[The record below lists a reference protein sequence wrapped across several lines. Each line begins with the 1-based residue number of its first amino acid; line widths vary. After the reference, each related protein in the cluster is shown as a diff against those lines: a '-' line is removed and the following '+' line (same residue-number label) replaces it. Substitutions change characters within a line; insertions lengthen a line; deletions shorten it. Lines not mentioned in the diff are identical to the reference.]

1 LTVAAGALECGS
13 LLPLSKAGLQP
24 GKAASAA
31 LGNHEGCHDSLHIRM
46 NEKFPAPIYDETVL
60 AVNFEDAKR
69 YFLDS
74 LLEIHSA
81 HTLMLCRQRILRRQ
95 EAEACLAA
103 LGNLDREAL
112 AVAEREQSCEDLFF
126 YIEQCLQQECGCDVA
141 GKMHTARSRNDIDVT
156 MYRMVLRRE
165 ILKLVAAVV
174 DALRV
179 LLECAS
185 DNLATLMPAY
195 THTQPAQPTT
205 LAHYLMAAVEF
216 LERDASR
223 LRALFDRV
231 NRSPLGACAIT
242 TTGFPID
249 REYTAELLGFDGV
262 QPNSYGAIA
271 AVDYLTESAATVAVS
286 MISLGRL
293 VQDLLLWCSAE
304 FGFLRLDDAF
314 VQVSSIMPQK
324 RNPVALEHTR
334 VLASKALGQAQA
346 VLTCAHN
353 TPFGDT
359 VDAEDDLQPLVL
371 SMFYDGLRA
380 LRLFAGVM
388 SAAEVDKERLR
399 RSVSDKPLTVTELA
413 DTLVRKEGITFR
425 QAHQLVSQAV
435 EEVAGAYTHQRLVAA
450 LKRLAP
456 KVIER
461 RLKLA
466 DRECLKAL
474 DPKHFVE
481 VRSIEGGPSP
491 VRMQAAIARSR
502 KVMASNQAWVKRK
515 QQLLRSYP
523 KRIRQAVAAINAT
536 A

>member
-1 LTVAAGALECGS
+1 
-13 LLPLSKAGLQP
+13 
-24 GKAASAA
+24 
-31 LGNHEGCHDSLHIRM
+31 M
-46 NEKFPAPIYDETVL
+46 NDKFPAPIYDETVL
-60 AVNFEDAKR
+60 AVNFEDAKK

-81 HTLMLCRQRILRRQ
+81 HTLMLCRQRIIQRR
-95 EAEACLAA
+95 EAKACL
-103 LGNLDREAL
+103 EAL
-112 AVAEREQSCEDLFF
+112 ALLDRDALSKAKRERSCEDLF
-126 YIEQCLQQECGCDVA
+126 YHIEHCLEQECGCDIA

-174 DALRV
+174 ESARV

-185 DNLATLMPAY
+185 HHVATLIPAY

-216 LERDASR
+216 LERDAAR
-223 LRALFDRV
+223 LQALFDRV

-249 REYTAELLGFDGV
+249 RDYTARLLGFDGV
-262 QPNSYGAIA
+262 QLNSYGAIA
-271 AVDYLTESAATVAVS
+271 AVDYLTESAGVVAAT
-286 MISLGRL
+286 MINLGRL
-293 VQDLLLWCSAE
+293 VQDLLLWCSDE

-359 VDAEDDLQPLVL
+359 VDAEDDLQPLIL
-371 SMFYDGLRA
+371 SAFYDALRA
-380 LRLFAGVM
+380 LRLFEGVI
-388 SAAEVDKERLR
+388 STAKVDKERLR
-399 RSVSDKPLTVTELA
+399 RSVSDRPLTVTELA
-413 DTLVRKEGITFR
+413 DTLVRKESISFR

-435 EEVAGAYTHQRLVAA
+435 EEVAGAYTHQRLVVA
-450 LKRLAP
+450 LKRRAP
-456 KVIER
+456 EVIGR
-461 RLKLA
+461 RLKIS

-474 DPKHFVE
+474 DPRHFVE
-481 VRSIEGGPSP
+481 IRTVEGGPAP
-491 VRMQAAIARSR
+491 RRMQAAIAQSR

-523 KRIRQAVAAINAT
+523 KRIGEAVAAISAT

>member
-1 LTVAAGALECGS
+1 VAAPFLTS
-13 LLPLSKAGLQP
+13 RH
-24 GKAASAA
+24 SARDTT
-31 LGNHEGCHDSLHIRM
+31 GNHNGCPYTLQIRM
-46 NEKFPAPIYDETVL
+46 NDKFPAPIYDETVL
-60 AVNFEDAKR
+60 AVNFEDAKK
-69 YFLDS
+69 YFLDA

-81 HTLMLCRQRILRRQ
+81 HTLMLCRQRIIRRR
-95 EAEACLAA
+95 EAMACL
-103 LGNLDREAL
+103 EAL
-112 AVAEREQSCEDLFF
+112 ALLDRDALRKARRARSCEDLF
-126 YIEQCLQQECGCDVA
+126 YHIEHCLEQECGCDIA

-165 ILKLVAAVV
+165 ILKLAEAVV
-174 DALRV
+174 ETSRV
-179 LLECAS
+179 LLECAG
-185 DNLATLMPAY
+185 NHVATLIPAY

-216 LERDASR
+216 LERDAAR

-262 QPNSYGAIA
+262 QLNSYGAIA
-271 AVDYLTESAATVAVS
+271 AVDYLTESAGVVAAA

-293 VQDLLLWCSAE
+293 VQDLLLWCSDE

-334 VLASKALGQAQA
+334 VLAGRALGQAQA
-346 VLTCAHN
+346 ALTCVHN

-359 VDAEDDLQPLVL
+359 VDAEDDLQPLIL
-371 SMFYDGLRA
+371 SMFYDALRT
-380 LRLFAGVM
+380 LRLFGGVM

-435 EEVAGAYTHQRLVAA
+435 EAVARDYTHRQMVRA
-450 LKRLAP
+450 LKRLATQ
-456 KVIER
+456 VIGR
-461 RLKLA
+461 RLKVS
-466 DRECLKAL
+466 DRECMKAL

-481 VRSIEGGPSP
+481 VRSIEGGPAPS
-491 VRMQAAIARSR
+491 RMQAAIGQSR

-515 QQLLRSYP
+515 QQSLGSYR
-523 KRIRQAVAAINAT
+523 KRIGQAIVAINAT
-536 A
+536 KQ

>member
-1 LTVAAGALECGS
+1 
-13 LLPLSKAGLQP
+13 
-24 GKAASAA
+24 
-31 LGNHEGCHDSLHIRM
+31 M

-81 HTLMLCRQRILRRQ
+81 HTLTLCRQRIIRRR
-95 EAEACLAA
+95 EAKACL
-103 LGNLDREAL
+103 EAL
-112 AVAEREQSCEDLFF
+112 ARLDRGTLVKAKRERSCEDLFF
-126 YIEQCLQQECGCDVA
+126 HIEQCLERECGCDIA

-174 DALRV
+174 EASRV

-185 DNLATLMPAY
+185 DNVATLMPAY

-216 LERDASR
+216 LERDGAR

-249 REYTAELLGFDGV
+249 REYTAQLLGFDGV

-271 AVDYLTESAATVAVS
+271 AVDYLTESAAAMAVA
-286 MISLGRL
+286 MINLGRL

-359 VDAEDDLQPLVL
+359 VDAEDDLQPMIL
-371 SMFYDGLRA
+371 SMFYDALRA

-388 SAAEVDKERLR
+388 CAAEVDKERLR

-413 DTLVRKEGITFR
+413 DTLVRKEGISFR
-425 QAHQLVSQAV
+425 QAHQLVSQSV
-435 EEVAGAYTHQRLVAA
+435 EEVAGAYTHQRLVSA

-461 RLKLA
+461 RLKLS
-466 DRECLKAL
+466 DRECMKAL
-474 DPKHFVE
+474 DPRHFVE
-481 VRSIEGGPSP
+481 IRTIEGGPAPS
-491 VRMQAAIARSR
+491 RMQAAIARSR